1 LSGHGHPDEA
11 RAVAGIVSSL
21 DLAAE
26 WGHEEVVVVQDAA
39 SGLRGVVA
47 RHDTR
52 RGPAIA
58 ATRLRPD
65 ASLEEALAEALRL
78 SRAMTLESAA
88 ADISYGGGA
97 AVLVGPA
104 ARTKDRA
111 LLSAYARVLERMGGQ
126 MLAAPDLGFEE
137 RDLTVLGRMT
147 RHVAHKAGPGD
158 GVADLTALA
167 LLECV
172 RETAHELGRALEEVH
187 VAVQGVGQIGY
198 RLARLLRAHGV
209 RLTVADSDPTRR
221 ERAQYEL
228 SALTIGADEI
238 YDVEADIFSPNAGSG
253 VLNADTIPRL
263 RCRAVVGGARDVL
276 ADAQRAERL
285 HERGVLYAPDFVTA
299 GGGLSAALGPGALD
313 GGDDE
318 NREMAAKERV
328 AAVGDRL
335 GDIFRQAREDGVSPL
350 RAAQRLVDSHLPPRP
365 GVTE

>member
-1 LSGHGHPDEA
+1 LPDDGHPDEA
-11 RAVAGIVSSL
+11 RAVAGIVSIL

-26 WGHEEVVVVQDAA
+26 WRHEEVVVVQDDA
-39 SGLRGVVA
+39 SGLRGVFA

-52 RGPAIA
+52 RGPALA

-65 ASLEEALAEALRL
+65 TSLDEALAEALRL

-88 ADISYGGGA
+88 ADLSYGGGA

-104 ARTKDRA
+104 ARAKDRP

-126 MLAAPDLGFEE
+126 MLAAADLGFEE

-172 RETAHELGRALEEVH
+172 RETAHALGRTLEEVH
-187 VAVQGVGQIGY
+187 VAIQGVGQIGY

-209 RLTVADSDPTRR
+209 RLTVADSDPARR

-228 SALTIGADEI
+228 SAPTIGADEI
-238 YDVEADIFSPNAGSG
+238 YDVEADLFSPNAGSG

-263 RCRAVVGGARDVL
+263 RCRAVVGAARDVL
-276 ADAQRAERL
+276 ADARSADRL

-299 GGGLSAALGPGALD
+299 GGGLSATLGQGALD
-313 GGDDE
+313 DDDE
-318 NREMAAKERV
+318 NREMAAKERA
-328 AAVGDRL
+328 AAVSNRL